1 MKRIEDYNR
10 EQIETAIESSMMSK
24 WRLNYHVQPVMGIL
38 GAPCGFFYI
47 NGLYHIFYEW
57 EPATNEES
65 ATYLYH
71 VTSENLIHFNNEG
84 IKLRPD
90 DLYDKDNLYGGNLTL
105 INNELTL
112 FFTGEQQKSDG
123 VHTYQR
129 AGVIDTDFK
138 IKKYPAPILREVE
151 PGYKQYFRNP
161 YVFTHDGEINMMIGT
176 MNDEE
181 FGRIIMYRGKS
192 LEDLKFLGEVNTG
205 YDMFGYFWE
214 SPELFTLD
222 DAEVLMFNPRGLDK
236 FKHHFWN
243 IYQSGYVINDF
254 EYGSLFVN
262 HDDYRE
268 FDGGFDFYRPVTTLD
283 SEGRRV
289 LIAWMS
295 AEESKYPTE
304 IEGYKNALTIPRV
317 LTVNG
322 DRLIQTP
329 HPHLKELRRNEL
341 KAIGYFNE
349 HRKPLTDFYGDSYEL
364 IIDIKENNA
373 RELFFLLRKSNREE
387 TIVSYNSEEQKITL
401 DRTFSGALISGV
413 DGTTRSI
420 ELTRPLERLQI
431 FMDRSSIEI
440 FINDGEHTLT
450 ARIFPR
456 EESIGVEV
464 MAEDGDC
471 YVEMTHY
478 TLKGFK
484 EDPVISQRKK
494 I

>member
-1 MKRIEDYNR
+1 M
-10 EQIETAIESSMMSK
+10 
-24 WRLNYHVQPVMGIL
+24 
-38 GAPCGFFYI
+38 
-47 NGLYHIFYEW
+47 
-57 EPATNEES
+57 
-65 ATYLYH
+65 
-71 VTSENLIHFNNEG
+71 
-84 IKLRPD
+84 
-90 DLYDKDNLYGGNLTL
+90 
-105 INNELTL
+105 
-112 FFTGEQQKSDG
+112 
-123 VHTYQR
+123 
-129 AGVIDTDFK
+129 
-138 IKKYPAPILREVE
+138 
-151 PGYKQYFRNP
+151 
-161 YVFTHDGEINMMIGT
+161 
-176 MNDEE
+176 
-181 FGRIIMYRGKS
+181 
-192 LEDLKFLGEVNTG
+192 
-205 YDMFGYFWE
+205 
-214 SPELFTLD
+214 
-222 DAEVLMFNPRGLDK
+222 
-236 FKHHFWN
+236 
-243 IYQSGYVINDF
+243 
-254 EYGSLFVN
+254 
-262 HDDYRE
+262 
-268 FDGGFDFYRPVTTLD
+268 TTLD

-329 HPHLKELRRNEL
+329 HPHLKDLRRNEL